1 MRMGEV
7 LRNSTTK
14 DIRLASR
21 IGGGKK
27 GSEATGAPVLVHKE
41 VTMMTVGY
49 TLVMNYLNPWVY
61 MESNQRYNHLNKQCS
76 TPELLGGI
84 AECHCVFVSPDD
96 RVSAESLVARK
107 GRMDVFSALGF
118 LDLGKYSA
126 QACWCGSVY

>member
-1 MRMGEV
+1 MRRGEV
-7 LRNSTTK
+7 QRNGTTK
-14 DIRLASR
+14 DIRLAAR
-21 IGGGKK
+21 IGGGKRVP
-27 GSEATGAPVLVHKE
+27 SRLAAPVLVQKL

-49 TLVMNYLNPWVY
+49 TLVMNCLIPWVY
-61 MESNQRYNHLNKQCS
+61 MKSNQRYNHCNKQYS
-76 TPELLGGI
+76 TPELLAGI
-84 AECHCVFVSPDD
+84 AERHCAFVSPDD